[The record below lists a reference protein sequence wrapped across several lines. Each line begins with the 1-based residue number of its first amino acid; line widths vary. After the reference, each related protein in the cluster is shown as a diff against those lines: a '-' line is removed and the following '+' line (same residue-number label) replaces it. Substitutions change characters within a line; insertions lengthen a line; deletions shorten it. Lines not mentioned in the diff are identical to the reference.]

1 MIYSAGY
8 SLAIILVMAAMT
20 FLTRA
25 FPFLFFSKGRQVPQV
40 IAYLGNVLPP
50 AVMGMLIVYSLRGTD
65 VLAYPYGLPELMAV
79 AATVLLHLWQRNN
92 LISILGGTAV
102 YMTALQV
109 IFA

>member
-50 AVMGMLIVYSLRGTD
+50 AVMGMLIVYSLRAVSYTHLDVYKRQEQFGTEETK
-65 VLAYPYGLPELMAV
+65 PYERV
-79 AATVLLHLWQRNN
+79 
-92 LISILGGTAV
+92 
-102 YMTALQV
+102 
-109 IFA
+109 